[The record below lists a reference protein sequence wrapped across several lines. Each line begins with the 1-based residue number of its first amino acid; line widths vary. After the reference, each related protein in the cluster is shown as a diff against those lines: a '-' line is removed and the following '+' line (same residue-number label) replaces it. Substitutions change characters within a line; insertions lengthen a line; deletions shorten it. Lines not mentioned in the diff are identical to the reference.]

1 MKKVS
6 TDEKIFIISILSLIG
21 GSVAAMAAKNVVEAG
36 LIGLVTG
43 VLGAAVIGI
52 LHRSRS

>member
-6 TDEKIFIISILSLIG
+6 TDEKIFIISILSLLG
-21 GSVAAMAAKNVVEAG
+21 GAGAAMAAKNVVEAG

-43 VLGAAVIGI
+43 ILGAAVIGI